1 MREDSDTIVR
11 QATISDLDLL
21 IPLFD
26 AYRQFYQK
34 PMIPILRFDFPL
46 SGSSTASQLGSNDL
60 TSRGHANHVR
70 HCQAPKASNYQANI
84 YSYAG
89 R

>member
-11 QATISDLDLL
+11 QATISDLDLSVS
-21 IPLFD
+21 LFD

-34 PMIPILRFDFPL
+34 PMIPILRFDFRL
-46 SGSSTASQLGSNDL
+46 SGSSTASQFGSNDL

-70 HCQAPKASNYQANI
+70 HCHAPKASNYQANI